1 MTFAEMNSEWDMH
14 IQVCCLKNNMSWFE
28 CFLLISA
35 SEAAATSS
43 ADPSEST
50 DAPSESTDAPSESTD
65 APSESTDA
73 PSQSTDAPTTG
84 SAASTSTAAS
94 SKSTASITTRH
105 CKITPYVLYSWISWI
120 SCVHYSQH
128 RLYLGGRKSHE
139 KSSVLFSVFSKSLW
153 FYKSSQETTSEESKI
168 LSLLFTN
175 FICMA
180 LEIFEINR

>member
-1 MTFAEMNSEWDMH
+1 MQPRQPRLWLPSAARGHHEGTLQS
-14 IQVCCLKNNMSWFE
+14 CLCGRWVSV
-28 CFLLISA
+28 
-35 SEAAATSS
+35 S
-43 ADPSEST
+43 ADT
-50 DAPSESTDAPSESTD
+50 SESTDAPSESTD

-168 LSLLFTN
+168 LPPPPTAPLQPPPAPHRAPSTLPTWTWCTEGLGDV
-175 FICMA
+175 
-180 LEIFEINR
+180 